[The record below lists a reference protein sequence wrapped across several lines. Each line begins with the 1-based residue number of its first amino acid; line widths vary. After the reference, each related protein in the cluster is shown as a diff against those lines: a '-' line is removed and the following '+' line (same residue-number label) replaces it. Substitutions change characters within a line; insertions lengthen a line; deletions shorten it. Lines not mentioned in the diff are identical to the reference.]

1 MPRLEDDNKY
11 EKVTKLLK
19 ELPKIDAPSNF
30 ETELSRRIKQGEQ
43 EKEKQSW
50 FDKIFLPKLIPSAA
64 LALTAVIIIILLLQP
79 QVDETGKHIQ
89 VSPQLYEEKI
99 ETKSESKEEIQ
110 KGKVSTTDRQKINSA
125 LPEVIS
131 NKAKKE
137 GESSIDVLIPN
148 EISTDEEQNVQ
159 DKMEAKTSRGKS
171 DQKAITGGEQ
181 NFNALRTDKKDRKPI
196 EMLKEKIDTTKDS
209 SKYR

>member
-11 EKVTKLLK
+11 EKITKLLK

-30 ETELSRRIKQGEQ
+30 ETELSKRIKQGEQ
-43 EKEKQSW
+43 EKEKESW

-64 LALTAVIIIILLLQP
+64 LVLTAVIIILLLQP
-79 QVDETGKHIQ
+79 QVDEEGKHIQ

-99 ETKSESKEEIQ
+99 EKQSDSKKEIQ
-110 KGKVSTTDRQKINSA
+110 KGKVSTSDKQKMGSTPA
-125 LPEVIS
+125 EVIS
-131 NKAKKE
+131 NEPEKE
-137 GESSIDVLIPN
+137 GKSSMDVVSPN
-148 EISTDEEQNVQ
+148 EIMTDEEPAVQ

-171 DQKAITGGEQ
+171 DQKTNIGGEQ
-181 NFNALRTDKKDRKPI
+181 NFNAFRTEEKGRKPI

-209 SKYR
+209 SKTR

>member
-11 EKVTKLLK
+11 EKITKLLK

-30 ETELSRRIKQGEQ
+30 ETELSRRMKQGEK
-43 EKEKQSW
+43 EKEKESW
-50 FDKIFLPKLIPSAA
+50 FNKIFLPKLIPSAA
-64 LALTAVIIIILLLQP
+64 LVLTAVIIILLLRP
-79 QVDETGKHIQ
+79 QVDETGKNLQ

-99 ETKSESKEEIQ
+99 DTESEPKEEIQ
-110 KGKVSTTDRQKINSA
+110 KGKVSTTDRQKMNSA
-125 LPEVIS
+125 PPEVIS
-131 NKAKKE
+131 NEVKKE
-137 GESSIDVLIPN
+137 GESSIDVLIPT
-148 EISTDEEQNVQ
+148 EMSADEEQAVE
-159 DKMEAKTSRGKS
+159 DKIEAKTSRGKS

-181 NFNALRTDKKDRKPI
+181 NFNALRTVEKDHKPI

>member
-64 LALTAVIIIILLLQP
+64 LALTAVIIILLLQP
-79 QVDETGKHIQ
+79 QVDETRKHIQ

-99 ETKSESKEEIQ
+99 ETKNESKEEIQ

-131 NKAKKE
+131 NEAKKE

-171 DQKAITGGEQ
+171 DQKTITGGEQ
-181 NFNALRTDKKDRKPI
+181 NFNALRTDEKDRKPI

-209 SKYR
+209 SKIR

>member
-1 MPRLEDDNKY
+1 MPRSEDDIKY

-30 ETELSRRIKQGEQ
+30 ETELSGRIKQGEQ

-64 LALTAVIIIILLLQP
+64 LVLTAVIIILLLQP

-99 ETKSESKEEIQ
+99 ETKSESKEEVH
-110 KGKVSTTDRQKINSA
+110 KGKASTTDRQKMQSTP
-125 LPEVIS
+125 PEVIS
-131 NKAKKE
+131 NEAKKE

-148 EISTDEEQNVQ
+148 EISTDEEQVVQ

-171 DQKAITGGEQ
+171 DQKAATGSEQ
-181 NFNALRTDKKDRKPI
+181 NFNALRTDEKDRKPI
-196 EMLKEKIDTTKDS
+196 EMLKEKVDTTKDS
-209 SKYR
+209 TKYR

>member
-64 LALTAVIIIILLLQP
+64 LALTAVIIILLLQP

-89 VSPQLYEEKI
+89 ISPQLYEEKI
-99 ETKSESKEEIQ
+99 ETKSESKEEVQ
-110 KGKVSTTDRQKINSA
+110 KGKVSATDRQKMNSA
-125 LPEVIS
+125 PPEVIS
-131 NKAKKE
+131 NEAKKE

-148 EISTDEEQNVQ
+148 EISTDEEQAVQ

-181 NFNALRTDKKDRKPI
+181 NFNALRTDEKDRKPI

>member
-11 EKVTKLLK
+11 EKITKLLK

-30 ETELSRRIKQGEQ
+30 ETELSRKIKQGEQ
-43 EKEKQSW
+43 EKESW

-64 LALTAVIIIILLLQP
+64 LVLTAVIIILLLQP

-89 VSPQLYEEKI
+89 ISPQLYEEKI
-99 ETKSESKEEIQ
+99 ETKSESKEEVH
-110 KGKVSTTDRQKINSA
+110 KGKASTTDRQKMQSTP
-125 LPEVIS
+125 PEVIS
-131 NKAKKE
+131 NEEKKK

-148 EISTDEEQNVQ
+148 EISTDEEQVVQ

-181 NFNALRTDKKDRKPI
+181 NFNALRTSEKDRKPI

>member
-11 EKVTKLLK
+11 EKITKLLK

-30 ETELSRRIKQGEQ
+30 ETELSRRVKQGEQ
-43 EKEKQSW
+43 EKQKESW
-50 FDKIFLPKLIPSAA
+50 FEKIFLPKLIPSAS
-64 LALTAVIIIILLLQP
+64 LVLTAVIIILLLQP

-99 ETKSESKEEIQ
+99 DKENETKKEIQ
-110 KGKVSTTDRQKINSA
+110 KGKVSTTDRQKMNSA
-125 LPEVIS
+125 PPKVIS
-131 NKAKKE
+131 NEAKKE

-148 EISTDEEQNVQ
+148 EIATDEEQAVQ

-171 DQKAITGGEQ
+171 DQRTITGGEQ
-181 NFNALRTDKKDRKPI
+181 NFNSLRTDEKDHKPI

-209 SKYR
+209 SKLL